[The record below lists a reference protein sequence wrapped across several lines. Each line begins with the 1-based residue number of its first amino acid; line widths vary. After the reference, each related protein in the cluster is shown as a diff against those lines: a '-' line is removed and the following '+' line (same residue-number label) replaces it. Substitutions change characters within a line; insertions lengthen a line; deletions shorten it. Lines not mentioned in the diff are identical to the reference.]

1 MEKEILEILKRLESK
16 IDGVSKEYKDIYIM
30 INKLWAAYEGEIK
43 KLSNEVAIIR
53 ERLDDV
59 EKVAKVNSYE
69 IAKLKI

>member
-30 INKLWAAYEGEIK
+30 INKLWEAYEGEIK

>member
-30 INKLWAAYEGEIK
+30 INKLWEAYEGEIK

-53 ERLDDV
+53 ERVDDV